1 MDIVRGRMTD
11 RLRRMALGVA
21 AGAMVLGLLGGC
33 SQGVRSHIRQ
43 FDFRESNRAGQ
54 PSGGAPSPIANVFD
68 MPGWTTDL
76 DGASAFAAANNRRT
90 VVFVRRQNEAASERV
105 VVVLN
110 GRQGEAAVS
119 DCERVAIDIGMTP
132 SVAARLG
139 VTETPA
145 IIVLDPQGRSVAKR
159 SGPME
164 KAQILALIRG

>member
-1 MDIVRGRMTD
+1 MRGRITD
-11 RLRRMALGVA
+11 RLRRTALGAVA
-21 AGAMVLGLLGGC
+21 GILAVAVLGGC

-43 FDFRESNRAGQ
+43 FDFRESNRAEQ
-54 PSGGAPSPIANVFD
+54 RSGGAPSPIANVFD

-76 DGASAFAAANNRRT
+76 EGAMAFSAANDRRT

-110 GRQGEAAVS
+110 GRQGEAAVKDS
-119 DCERVAIDIGMTP
+119 ERVAIDIGMTP

-145 IIVLDPQGRSVAKR
+145 IIVLDPQGRTVAKR

-164 KAQILALIRG
+164 KAQVLALIRG